1 MKKYRIYYAEDPTSY
16 ENVKT
21 DEGPLSAIAIAAERM
36 YVDTSGEIGRSFY
49 VVYRERFFEVYVAD
63 SSAYGVSVWPTQLNS
78 AAENRLRLIW
88 NKTKRERE
96 ERAAE

>member
-1 MKKYRIYYAEDPTSY
+1 MKKYRVYYAEDPTAY
-16 ENVKT
+16 ENVKA
-21 DEGPLSAIAIAAERM
+21 EGHLDAIAIAAERM
-36 YVDTSGEIGRSFY
+36 YVGTSGEIGRSFY
-49 VVYRERFFEVYVAD
+49 VVYRERFYEVYVAD

-88 NKTKRERE
+88 NKSKRERE